1 MPDDAIEEPGARA
14 GRGLELGVLG
24 PLQVL
29 ADGRPVPIGRRGVRG
44 LLALLVVEAGR
55 TVPVDRIVDGLWGDA
70 PPATARTIV
79 HGYVS
84 RLRRLFRQADPSGSA
99 RIVTTPTGY
108 QLEVDPWRLDLH
120 RARELV
126 AAARGK
132 SAAMR
137 AGLLREALGLWRGR
151 ALADV
156 PGDPVTTDLDELRL
170 VAIEERIAAELDL
183 GRHLELVGELRQLV
197 TEHPF
202 RERLVAHTVR
212 ALYRSGQRADA
223 LDAFLRFQRRAA
235 DELGIDPGP
244 ELRALHEQV
253 LRDDPAL
260 SAVGEPERSVVPPR
274 PGVVVPAQLPG
285 PVGGFVGR
293 EADLARLDAVPSS
306 DASALAVLTGPAGVG
321 KTALAVAWG
330 HRRAGDFP
338 DGVLFAEL
346 RGLVGGDRSADPAE
360 VLERF
365 LLALGVLPDAVPG
378 APQDRLGLYRSLLA
392 RRRVLVVLDDAA
404 SPEQVRP
411 LLPSGPGSVALVTSR
426 LGLGALVV
434 SGGARL
440 LTVDVLDAAAS
451 ARLVRE
457 VVGERLTGDDAGAVD
472 AVAELCGRLPLALRI
487 AAAKLLISPKWTVED
502 LVREL
507 SDDDT
512 RLRSLELSAGAVGV
526 ARALDASYRALPPH
540 LREAFAAVGRFPGH
554 QIGPHVL
561 ASVCGTGLPEA
572 TGWLAGLAEANLLT
586 EVAPGAFAVHDLVR
600 LYARALPGG
609 DGDRRGALVAVL
621 RHYLV
626 VCDTARRLIGPPGD
640 DLDLAAAD
648 AGRSVV
654 PSLPDRGAAIAW
666 FAAEWPVL
674 VPLVRTAAEAGLHEQ
689 VWQLVRLL
697 HRYCAVRS
705 VAGEWPAL
713 VRFGLESARASGSAL
728 GEMLL
733 LSTTCATSSRMG
745 TAGHSLPQA
754 RRAHEIAVELGD
766 SRHLVITVNQLATA
780 QLALGRHDE
789 ALANFW
795 ESVRLAAR
803 QGDRVGEARGL
814 NNVAQAEQ
822 ALGARESAVRH
833 QERAVRL
840 YEDTEDRA
848 AHVLAITN
856 LAELHADLGQLR
868 AAEEHARRG
877 IELARLGG
885 SVLAEAFGRQVLG
898 RVLARRR
905 EWIAARAELT
915 ESLRLY
921 EQAGSPRALGTRAAL
936 ESLTSDV

>member
-1 MPDDAIEEPGARA
+1 MPGEAIGEPGGRA

-84 RLRRLFRQADPSGSA
+84 RLRRLFAQADPSGSA
-99 RIVTTPTGY
+99 RIVTTPSGY

-132 SAAMR
+132 SATMR
-137 AGLLREALGLWRGR
+137 AGLLREALGLWRGP

-170 VAIEERIAAELDL
+170 VAVEERIAAELDL

-202 RERLVAHTVR
+202 RERLVAHIVR

-285 PVGGFVGR
+285 PVSGFVGR
-293 EADLARLDAVPSS
+293 EADLARLDAVPDEDS
-306 DASALAVLTGPAGVG
+306 SALVVITGPAGVG

-330 HRRAGDFP
+330 HRHADDFP

-346 RGLVGGDRSADPAE
+346 RGLAGDDRPAGPAD
-360 VLERF
+360 VLEHF

-378 APQDRLGLYRSLLA
+378 AREDRLGLYRSLLA

-404 SPEQVRP
+404 SPEQVLP

-440 LTVDVLDAAAS
+440 LPVDALDPAAS
-451 ARLVRE
+451 ARLVRG
-457 VVGERLTGDDAGAVD
+457 VVGERLTEDDAGSVEV
-472 AVAELCGRLPLALRI
+472 VAELCGHLPLALRI
-487 AAAKLLISPKWTVED
+487 AAAKLLTSPKWTMRD
-502 LVREL
+502 LVDELSDEDTRLSSLEL
-507 SDDDT
+507 SDD
-512 RLRSLELSAGAVGV
+512 AVGV
-526 ARALDASYRALPPH
+526 ARALDASHRALPEH

-561 ASVCGTGLPEA
+561 ASVCGTGLRDA
-572 TGWLAGLAEANLLT
+572 TGRLAALAEANLLT
-586 EVAPGAFAVHDLVR
+586 EVAPGAFAMHDLVR

-609 DGDRRGALVAVL
+609 NGDRRGALVAVL

-626 VCDTARRLIGPPGD
+626 VCDTARRLIRPPQD
-640 DLDLAAAD
+640 DLDLVSD
-648 AGRSVV
+648 DDGRTAV
-654 PSLPDRGAAIAW
+654 PALPDRAAAIAW

-674 VPLVRTAAEAGLHEQ
+674 VSLVRAAAEAGLHEQ
-689 VWQLVRLL
+689 VWRLVRLL
-697 HRYCAVRS
+697 HCYCTVRS
-705 VAGEWPAL
+705 VAGEWPEL
-713 VRFGLESARASGSAL
+713 VRSGLESARASGSAM

-733 LSTTCATSSRMG
+733 LSTACATNSRFD

-754 RRAHEIAVELGD
+754 LRAHEIAVGLGRP
-766 SRHLVITVNQLATA
+766 RHLVTTVNQLATA

-803 QGDRVGEARGL
+803 EGDRIGEARGL

-822 ALGARESAVRH
+822 ALGERESAVRH
-833 QERAVRL
+833 QTRAVRL
-840 YEDTEDRA
+840 YEDTDDRTSY
-848 AHVLAITN
+848 VLALTN
-856 LAELHADLGQLR
+856 LAELCADLGRLR

-877 IELARLGG
+877 IVLADAEG

-898 RVLARRR
+898 RVLARRG

-921 EQAGSPRALGTRAAL
+921 EQASSPRALGVRAAL